1 MQRKNFIKLTGATGV
16 FTMFGCTAWLLQSC
30 KGQNNMEMSANGIKI
45 IEGDFVTALPVPP
58 LFDLK
63 NTPAF
68 EAKRTQ
74 VEILKGKK
82 TNVYGYYDG
91 ILGKTFVVNKGDVIN
106 LQFTNS
112 LQQATNIHWH
122 GLIIPSEMDGFPS
135 LVTLPESTFHYQ
147 FSVNQRA
154 GTYWYHPHPDG
165 LTAEQ
170 VMQGLAGFFIV
181 RDEEEAALKLP
192 NGDSEIAFVIQD
204 RRFKSSGDFDYTPT
218 NEEVMTGFFGD
229 YILVNGA
236 YNPYKAVKAGWNRLR
251 IINGSNARVYNLAF
265 SNGQNFAVI
274 GSDAGLLAAPET
286 VNNILISPGERID
299 LLIDFTNAA
308 NKEIFLESKT
318 FDGGGVQGKDAF
330 KILKFT
336 VGEKTKETF
345 TLPTTLSA
353 VEKINP
359 SSATK
364 TRTFDISNA
373 SMHGK
378 GNMDMKMDQEDTT
391 VKTRNDMGQA
401 GMNKMKMGM
410 HTINGIAY
418 DAAVINETV
427 TAGATEIWKFDNSK
441 GGEIHPMHFHGNH
454 FQVLERTG
462 GRGKL
467 IATEKGWKD
476 TVLLLPGEKVNV
488 ITTFSQFKGKY
499 VLHCHNLEHEDS
511 GMMLNFEIV

>member
-1 MQRKNFIKLTGATGV
+1 MQRKNFIKLTGATGFLTV
-16 FTMFGCTAWLLQSC
+16 LGGTAWLLQSC
-30 KGQNNMEMSANGIKI
+30 NGQKSRNIFANSIKI
-45 IEGDFVTALPVPP
+45 IQGDFLTPLPSPP
-58 LFDLK
+58 AFDLK
-63 NTPAF
+63 NTIAF
-68 EAKRTQ
+68 EAKQTP

-91 ILGKTFVVNKGDVIN
+91 MLGKTFVVNKGDVIN

-122 GLIIPSEMDGFPS
+122 GLIIPAEMDGFPS
-135 LVTLPESTFHYQ
+135 AVTSPGSKFQYK
-147 FSVNQRA
+147 FSINQKA

-192 NGDSEIAFVIQD
+192 GGDSEIAFVIQD
-204 RRFKSSGDFDYTPT
+204 RRFKSNGDFDYNPT
-218 NEEVMTGFFGD
+218 NMEVMTGFFGD
-229 YILVNGA
+229 YILANGA

-265 SNGQNFAVI
+265 SNGQNFAVV
-274 GSDAGLLAAPET
+274 GSDAGLLTAPET
-286 VNNILISPGERID
+286 VNNILIAPGERID
-299 LLIDFTNAA
+299 MLIDFTSSP

-336 VGEKTKETF
+336 IGEKTNDTF

-353 VEKINP
+353 IERINP
-359 SSATK
+359 SSSTK
-364 TRTFDISNA
+364 TRTFDISNS
-373 SMHGK
+373 SMHGGGMMNMETNDKNDKTK
-378 GNMDMKMDQEDTT
+378 GG
-391 VKTRNDMGQA
+391 MGQT
-401 GMNKMKMGM
+401 GINKMKMGM

-427 TAGATEIWKFDNSK
+427 TAGATEIWIFDNSK
-441 GGEIHPMHFHGNH
+441 GSEIQPMHFHGNH

-467 IATEKGWKD
+467 SVTEKGWKD
-476 TVLLLPGEKVNV
+476 TVMLLPGEKVSV

-511 GMMLNFEIV
+511 GMMQNFEIV

>member
-1 MQRKNFIKLTGATGV
+1 MKRKQFIKLTGATGT
-16 FTMFGCTAWLLQSC
+16 FTLVGGAAWLLQSC
-30 KGQNNMEMSANGIKI
+30 NGQNKNVMHNKGIKI
-45 IEGDFVTALPVPP
+45 MEGDFDTALPSPP

-63 NTPAF
+63 NTKAF
-68 EAKRTQ
+68 EAKQTL

-91 ILGKTFVVNKGDVIN
+91 MLGKTFIVNRGDDIN

-112 LQQATNIHWH
+112 LPQVTNIHWH
-122 GLIIPSEMDGFPS
+122 GLIIPPDMDGFPS
-135 LVTLPESTFHYQ
+135 LVTQPEGTFQYQ
-147 FSVNQRA
+147 FKINQRA

-192 NGDSEIAFVIQD
+192 AGNDEIAFVIQD
-204 RRFKSSGDFDYTPT
+204 RRFKITGDFDYAPAMM
-218 NEEVMTGFFGD
+218 EVMTGFFGEH
-229 YILVNGA
+229 IIVNGA

-265 SNGQNFAVI
+265 SNQQDFFVI
-274 GSDAGLLAAPET
+274 GSDAGLLTAPEK
-286 VNNILISPGERID
+286 VKNILLSPGERID
-299 LLIDFTNAA
+299 MLVDFTNEA
-308 NKEIFLESKT
+308 NKEIFLESEL
-318 FDGGGVQGKDAF
+318 FNSGGVQGKDTF
-330 KILKFT
+330 KILKF
-336 VGEKTKETF
+336 KTGDKTNETF
-345 TLPTTLSA
+345 TLPTALSA
-353 VEKINP
+353 IAKINP
-359 SSATK
+359 SAATK

-373 SMHGK
+373 SMNG
-378 GNMDMKMDQEDTT
+378 GANM
-391 VKTRNDMGQA
+391 
-401 GMNKMKMGM
+401 GMNNMQRGM
-410 HTINGIAY
+410 HTINGISY

-427 TAGATEIWKFDNSK
+427 NAGATEIWEFDNSH

-462 GRGKL
+462 KRGI

-476 TVLLLPGEKVNV
+476 TVMLLPGEKVKV

>member
-1 MQRKNFIKLTGATGV
+1 MKRKQFITLTGATSA
-16 FTMFGCTAWLLQSC
+16 FTVIGGTAWLLQSC
-30 KGQNNMEMSANGIKI
+30 NRQNKNNMHGNGIKI
-45 IEGDFVTALPVPP
+45 MEGDFGTALPSPP

-63 NTPAF
+63 NITAF
-68 EAKRTQ
+68 EAKRTP

-91 ILGKTFVVNKGDVIN
+91 MLGKTFVVNKGDDIN

-112 LQQATNIHWH
+112 LPQATNIHWH
-122 GLIIPSEMDGFPS
+122 GLIIPPGMDGFPS
-135 LVTLPESTFHYQ
+135 QVTQPGGTFQYQ
-147 FSVNQRA
+147 FKINQRA

-181 RDEEEAALKLP
+181 RDNEEIALNLP

-204 RRFKSSGDFDYTPT
+204 RRFKTNGDFDYAPT
-218 NEEVMTGFFGD
+218 NTEVMTGFFGE
-229 YILVNGA
+229 YIVVNGA
-236 YNPYKAVKAGWNRLR
+236 YNPYKAAKAGWNRLR

-265 SNGQNFAVI
+265 SNQKDFVVI
-274 GSDAGLLAAPET
+274 GSDAGLLTAPET
-286 VNNILISPGERID
+286 VKNILLSPGERID
-299 LLIDFTNAA
+299 MLIDFTNEA
-308 NKEIFLESKT
+308 NKEIFLQSEL
-318 FDGGGVQGKDAF
+318 FNGGGVQGKEAF
-330 KILKFT
+330 KILKF
-336 VGEKTKETF
+336 KTGDKTNETF
-345 TLPTTLSA
+345 TLPTALPA
-353 VEKINP
+353 IEKINP
-359 SSATK
+359 STATK
-364 TRTFDISNA
+364 TRIFDISNA
-373 SMHGK
+373 SMHGEK
-378 GNMDMKMDQEDTT
+378 MMDRDKNDTT
-391 VKTRNDMGQA
+391 AETGSGMGQK

-410 HTINGIAY
+410 HGINGVSY
-418 DAAVINETV
+418 AAAIMNETV
-427 TAGATEIWKFDNSK
+427 TAGATEIWEFDNSH

-462 GRGKL
+462 KRGI

-476 TVLLLPGEKVNV
+476 TVLLMPGEKVKV

>member
-1 MQRKNFIKLTGATGV
+1 MQRKNFIKLTGASGV
-16 FTMFGCTAWLLQSC
+16 FTLLGGTAWLLQSC
-30 KGQNNMEMSANGIKI
+30 NGQNKMEMPANNIKMM
-45 IEGDFVTALPVPP
+45 EGDFSTPLPSPP
-58 LFDLK
+58 AFDLK
-63 NTPAF
+63 NTTAF
-68 EAKRTQ
+68 EARQTQ
-74 VEILKGKK
+74 VDILKEKK

-91 ILGKTFVVNKGDVIN
+91 MLGKTFVVNKGDVIN
-106 LQFTNS
+106 LQFTNT
-112 LQQATNIHWH
+112 LPQATNIHWH

-135 LVTLPESTFHYQ
+135 QVTLPGSAFQYQ
-147 FSVNQRA
+147 FSINQRA

-192 NGDSEIAFVIQD
+192 GGASEIAFVIQD
-204 RRFKSSGDFDYTPT
+204 RRFKSNGDFDYNPT
-218 NEEVMTGFFGD
+218 NMEVMTGFFGD

-236 YNPYKAVKAGWNRLR
+236 YNPYKTVKAGWNRVR
-251 IINGSNARVYNLAF
+251 IINGSNARVFNLAF
-265 SNGQNFAVI
+265 SNGQNFSVI
-274 GSDAGLLAAPET
+274 GSDAGLLTVPET
-286 VNNILISPGERID
+286 VTNILIAPGERID
-299 LLIDFTNAA
+299 MLIDFSNAA

-336 VGEKTKETF
+336 IGEKTNEPF

-353 VEKINP
+353 IQKINS

-373 SMHGK
+373 SMHG
-378 GNMDMKMDQEDTT
+378 GGMMNMKMDTEDTT
-391 VKTRNDMGQA
+391 EKTRNNRGEK
-401 GMNKMKMGM
+401 GMNEMKMGM
-410 HTINGIAY
+410 HTINGVAY
-418 DAAVINETV
+418 DAAVVNETV
-427 TAGATEIWKFDNSK
+427 TAGATEIWVFDNSK
-441 GGEIHPMHFHGNH
+441 GAEIHPMHFHGNH
-454 FQVLERTG
+454 FQILERTG

-476 TVLLLPGEKVNV
+476 TVMLLPGEKVSV

-511 GMMLNFEIV
+511 GMMQNFEIV

>member
-1 MQRKNFIKLTGATGV
+1 L
-16 FTMFGCTAWLLQSC
+16 FGGTVWLLQSC
-30 KGQNNMEMSANGIKI
+30 IEQNKTDMTTNGIKI
-45 IEGDFVTALPVPP
+45 MEGDFQTPLPSPP
-58 LFDLK
+58 AFDLK
-63 NTPAF
+63 NTTAF
-68 EAKRTQ
+68 EAKQTQ
-74 VEILKGKK
+74 VAILKGKK

-91 ILGKTFVVNKGDVIN
+91 MLGKTFVLNKGDVIN
-106 LQFTNS
+106 LKFTNS

-122 GLIIPSEMDGFPS
+122 GLIIPSEMDGFPAA
-135 LVTLPESTFHYQ
+135 VTEPGSSFEYRFT
-147 FSVNQRA
+147 VNQRA

-192 NGDSEIAFVIQD
+192 NDDSEIAFVIQD
-204 RRFKSSGDFDYTPT
+204 RRFKGNGDFDYNPT
-218 NEEVMTGFFGD
+218 NEEVMTGFLGD

-236 YNPYKAVKAGWNRLR
+236 FNPYKTVKAAWNRLR

-274 GSDAGLLAAPET
+274 GSDAGLLTSPET
-286 VNNILISPGERID
+286 VNNILVSPGERID
-299 LLIDFTNAA
+299 MLVDFSDVA
-308 NKEIFLESKT
+308 NKDIFLQSES
-318 FDGGGVQGKDAF
+318 FDGGGVQGKDTF
-330 KILKFT
+330 KIMKFAI
-336 VGEKTKETF
+336 GEKANEPF

-353 VEKINP
+353 IEKIKP

-364 TRTFDISNA
+364 TRMFDISNA
-373 SMHGK
+373 SVHG
-378 GNMDMKMDQEDTT
+378 GGMMNMKMDTEDTT
-391 VKTRNDMGQA
+391 RKTGSNMGEN
-401 GMNKMKMGM
+401 GMNKMKMDM
-410 HTINGIAY
+410 HSINGVGY

-427 TAGATEIWKFDNSK
+427 TAGATEIWEFDNSK
-441 GGEIHPMHFHGNH
+441 GSELHPMHFHGNH
-454 FQVLERTG
+454 FQIIERTG

>member
-1 MQRKNFIKLTGATGV
+1 MQRKKFIKLTGATGV
-16 FTMFGCTAWLLQSC
+16 FTMFGGTAWLLQSC
-30 KGQNNMEMSANGIKI
+30 NGQNNMDMSANSIKI
-45 IEGDFVTALPVPP
+45 MQGYFSTPLPSPP
-58 LFDLK
+58 AFDLK
-63 NTPAF
+63 NTTAF
-68 EAKRTQ
+68 ETKQTQ

-91 ILGKTFVVNKGDVIN
+91 VLGKTFVVNKGDVIN

-122 GLIIPSEMDGFPS
+122 GLIVPSKMDGFPS
-135 LVTLPESTFHYQ
+135 AVTAPGSTFQYQ

-165 LTAEQ
+165 LTAGQ

-192 NGDSEIAFVIQD
+192 NGDSEIAFVILD

-236 YNPYKAVKAGWNRLR
+236 YNPYKIVKAGWNRLR
-251 IINGSNARVYNLAF
+251 IINGSNAEVYNLAF

-286 VNNILISPGERID
+286 VNDMLISPGERINM
-299 LLIDFTNAA
+299 LVDFSNSA
-308 NKEIFLESKT
+308 NKEIFLQSKT
-318 FDGGGVQGKDAF
+318 FDGGGVQGKEAF
-330 KILKFT
+330 KILKFAI
-336 VGEKTKETF
+336 GEKTNEPF

-353 VEKINP
+353 IEKINP
-359 SSATK
+359 SAATK
-364 TRTFDISNA
+364 TRTFDNSNA
-373 SMHGK
+373 SMHG
-378 GNMDMKMDQEDTT
+378 GGMMNIKMDTEDTT
-391 VKTRNDMGQA
+391 SKTGSNMGEK

-410 HTINGIAY
+410 HSINGIAY

-427 TAGATEIWKFDNSK
+427 TAGATEIWEFDNSK
-441 GGEIHPMHFHGNH
+441 GIEIHPMHFHGNH
-454 FQVLERTG
+454 FQVLERKG
-462 GRGKL
+462 GRGRL
-467 IATEKGWKD
+467 IATEKGWTD

-488 ITTFSQFKGKY
+488 ITTFSQLKGKY

-511 GMMLNFEIV
+511 GMMLNFEMV